1 MAGVAFFFEEFDTDV
16 YSGRLGFLDAWNY
29 AFLAAGDITDVVI
42 INRTDLV
49 PILPVNYRIQIVSSE
64 EEFLALASG
73 DRITYIGAYNEF
85 EETTS
90 LWDFDHK
97 TDWYFFGHAHG
108 HKAPTGVTIPTAR
121 NTVFHSVHAATV
133 VMTHRYEVMKWQ

>member
-42 INRTDLV
+42 INRTALV
-49 PILPVNYRIQIVSSE
+49 PILPLNYNIRIVSSE
-64 EEFLALASG
+64 EEFLALAAG
-73 DRITYIGAYNEF
+73 DKVTYIGAPNEF
-85 EETTS
+85 EEAES
-90 LWDFDHK
+90 LWNFDHK
-97 TDWYFFGHAHG
+97 TDWYFFGHASG
-108 HKAPTGVTIPTAR
+108 HRTQTGVTIPTAGKAA
-121 NTVFHSVHAATV
+121 FHSVHAATV